1 MMTMNK
7 FYDTSSLLLAQ
18 ERAFDEPFYVSSITL
33 SELEHIKA
41 SDTKSQDIK
50 YKARNLV
57 RLLNAHQDL
66 FTVVIDDTAVRAN
79 LEKHFLPLSSDNLI
93 LASAAM
99 TSCEVVYSEDLC
111 MRLVGRQVFDLN
123 TTPYETRE
131 EHAAYS
137 GYKQVQ
143 MGESEYATFLH
154 KLTENQFGCVVNEY
168 IIIYSSEYE
177 ILDCFKW
184 SGSEFVPAYNKIT
197 RTISMGDKIKAKD
210 EFQRCAIDALM
221 EPEIKL
227 VALGG
232 KAGSG
237 KTYLNL
243 MCAMA
248 QVDSGKY
255 ERIVFTSNNIPM
267 RGCASYGYTPGS
279 LLQKLTD
286 ANEGNILL
294 SKFSDINQFNA
305 LVMQDKIR
313 LLDLSS
319 CRGTEIKNSIL
330 LCSEMQNTSP
340 DIMKTII
347 SRVHSSSKM
356 VFDFDAETQIDST
369 MFEANNGALR
379 TVVALQGQKEF
390 AYVYLPNTYRSELAK
405 LACLI

>member
-18 ERAFDEPFYVSSITL
+18 ERAFDESFYVSSITL
-33 SELEHIKA
+33 SELEHIKV

-79 LEKHFLPLSSDNLI
+79 LEKHFMPLSSDNLI